1 MSTPRKSILGASG
14 LAHRTG
20 NVQPEDT
27 TQRPVGSKPKKA
39 AASAAQPSGAPE
51 EKQPPNGPLGE
62 GVKTPEVVPDN
73 APPPPPPPPA
83 TDPVPEEE
91 RVTKSAGRGKT
102 IYFHPH
108 DEERIDDLSTAVKR
122 WNRSRKTT
130 AGEDYVRGA
139 IGGSLFARVG
149 ILLANQLKDEDPE
162 RFYELTRRIANED
175 LENL

>member
-1 MSTPRKSILGASG
+1 LGQ
-14 LAHRTG
+14 
-20 NVQPEDT
+20 QPET
-27 TQRPVGSKPKKA
+27 
-39 AASAAQPSGAPE
+39 
-51 EKQPPNGPLGE
+51 
-62 GVKTPEVVPDN
+62 KTPADN
-73 APPPPPPPPA
+73 APPPPPPPPP
-83 TDPVPEEE
+83 DPAPEEE
-91 RVTKSAGRGKT
+91 RATKSAGRGKT